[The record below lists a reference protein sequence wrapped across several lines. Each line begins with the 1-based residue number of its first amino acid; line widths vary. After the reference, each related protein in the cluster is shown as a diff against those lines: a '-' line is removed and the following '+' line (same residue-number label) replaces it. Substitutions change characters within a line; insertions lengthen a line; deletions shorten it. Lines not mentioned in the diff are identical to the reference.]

1 MDKNIKYRILATSS
15 LLDEALKKRL
25 GDKKMALENIC
36 RSIPDFF
43 KHYDKIL
50 TEVVEENT
58 ERFLFYNN
66 MTLKPSVDLKFTIDD
81 KTYHLYIYLGTN
93 KNSQCEAENLEYCK
107 DLDEVDYEIMLV
119 IVNFIEKYLGEVD
132 EAYFR
137 DKNLYIPEAKP
148 STIKKLL
155 TNFEEEQVEKNLV
168 FDLMPFKV
176 KNLLVIASVYDA
188 FTIESEGNLSQKIL
202 GEFLRLNLTSFPR
215 VYAVNTY
222 EEAEIELQKRHY
234 DLIIVVA
241 GYNQKQTKKTINSLK
256 NNFPEHNVFLL
267 LNNGYDTSEYIE
279 YSLKNIVEKIFV
291 WNGDSR
297 IFFSMIKL
305 LEDRVNLENDLKYNR
320 ARIILLVED
329 SPIFYSRYLPELYM
343 SIFELVR
350 GIMNTSIEADDIY
363 KLLYL
368 RTRPRIIHFSKFE
381 DARDFIR
388 DRSENILG
396 LITDV
401 EFYKNNRKDRNAG
414 FELAAYFK
422 DHFANID
429 VPVIIQSHNIEKKE
443 EAHKLGYSFIHKDAE
458 TLVQDIK
465 RILNYN
471 MGFGDF
477 IYKRPDGTP
486 LGLRAKTLE
495 DFVKNLDKID
505 NDTLMYHASRNH
517 FSLWLRAHGEF
528 KISSWLSYVQVQDF
542 KSPDELRSFLK
553 QNLKNT
559 LTEAYRGKIISFSAD
574 HEPHDYCIYNL
585 SSGALGGKGRGLL
598 FINKLLFGYRL
609 QDKFKDINLTMPRTF
624 IIGTDTYDEF
634 MTENNLLDLIKENNL
649 PYVDIKK
656 IFLKSYLSQDIV
668 NKFEILL
675 DYIDKP
681 LAVRS
686 SGLLEDSL
694 RQPFAG
700 VYATYIIP
708 NNSHDKNLRLKH
720 LIQAVKLVY
729 ASIFSPSS
737 RNYIKSVDYTIEQEK
752 MAVVI
757 QEVVGNNYD
766 GYYYPHISGTAQS
779 FNYYPF
785 ASLKPE
791 DGLAAIALGLGMY
804 VVSGGKT
811 YHFSPEKPD
820 VQNAS
825 LKDLVKNTQTY
836 FYAVNLNKENID
848 LIKGEEAA
856 LAKLDVWDAI
866 KHGTIKHLAS
876 VYDEQNDVLSP
887 GLDKQ
892 GSIVLDFANILKY
905 NYIPLAETLKDLL
918 LYSKES
924 IGAPVEIEFAVDLN
938 KDKDG
943 KASFYLL
950 QIKPLLSKDINCNF
964 NLDELPAE
972 KILLKSDQIMGNG
985 KIESVQDV
993 IFVDPETFDK
1003 SKTEEI
1009 AEELDKLN
1017 SKMIEEGRKYI
1028 LIAPGRLG
1036 TRDKWIGIPV
1046 QWSQISNAKIIVET
1060 SLPNFP
1066 LDASAGS
1073 HFFHNVM
1080 AMEVGYFAVLHN
1092 KQTHMIRWEYLKNTK
1107 IISQT
1112 NYVKHVRYDKPL
1124 LIMMDGKK
1132 SIAVILIK
1140 D

>member
-1 MDKNIKYRILATSS
+1 MSPEEKTQGQQ
-15 LLDEALKKRL
+15 LLYHFLQNQNA
-25 GDKKMALENIC
+25 
-36 RSIPDFF
+36 
-43 KHYDKIL
+43 
-50 TEVVEENT
+50 
-58 ERFLFYNN
+58 ERD
-66 MTLKPSVDLKFTIDD
+66 V
-81 KTYHLYIYLGTN
+81 YH
-93 KNSQCEAENLEYCK
+93 
-107 DLDEVDYEIMLV
+107 
-119 IVNFIEKYLGEVD
+119 
-132 EAYFR
+132 
-137 DKNLYIPEAKP
+137 
-148 STIKKLL
+148 
-155 TNFEEEQVEKNLV
+155 
-168 FDLMPFKV
+168 DLMPFKV

-222 EEAEIELQKRHY
+222 EEAEIELQQRHY

-256 NNFPEHNVFLL
+256 NNFPEHNVYLL

-279 YSLKNIVEKIFV
+279 YSLKNTVENIFV

-305 LEDRVNLENDLKYNR
+305 LEDKVNLENDLKYNR
-320 ARIILLVED
+320 ARIILLIED
-329 SPIFYSRYLPELYM
+329 TPVFYSRYLPELYM

-350 GIMNTSIEADDIY
+350 GIMNTSIEADDVY

-368 RTRPRIIHFSKFE
+368 RTRPRIIHFNSFE
-381 DARDFIR
+381 DARDFIHNK
-388 DRSENILG
+388 SENILG

-401 EFYKNNRKDRNAG
+401 EFYKNKKIYSNAG
-414 FELAAYFK
+414 FELAEYYK
-422 DHFANID
+422 NHFANID
-429 VPVIIQSHNIEKKE
+429 VPVVIQSHNIEKKE
-443 EAHKLGYSFIHKDAE
+443 QAHKLGYSFIHKDAD

-477 IYKRPDGTP
+477 IYKHPDGTP
-486 LGLRAKTLE
+486 LGLRSKTLE

-505 NDTLMYHASRNH
+505 NDTLMYHAGRNH

-528 KISSWLSYVQVQDF
+528 KISNWLSYIQVQDF
-542 KSPDELRSFLK
+542 ATPNKLRNFLK

-559 LTEAYRGKIISFSAD
+559 LTEAYRGKIISFNAE

-598 FINKLLFGYRL
+598 FINKLLYGYRL
-609 QDKFKDINLTMPRTF
+609 QEKFEDINLTMPRTF

-634 MTENNLLDLIKENNL
+634 MNDNNLLELIKDNNL
-649 PYVDIKK
+649 PYVEVKK
-656 IFLKSYLSQDIV
+656 MFLKSYLSQEIV

-675 DYIDKP
+675 DFIDKP

-708 NNSHDKNLRLKH
+708 NNYNDKNLRLKH

-729 ASIFSPSS
+729 ASIFSPNS
-737 RNYIKSVDYTIEQEK
+737 RNYIKSIDYTIEQEK

-757 QEVVGNNYD
+757 QEVVGNNYG
-766 GYYYPHISGTAQS
+766 GYYYPHVSGTAQS

-785 ASLKPE
+785 ATLKPE

-825 LKDLVKNTQTY
+825 LKNLVKNTQTY
-836 FYAVNLNKENID
+836 FYAVDLKKENID
-848 LIKGEEAA
+848 LTKGEEAA
-856 LAKLDVWDAI
+856 LAKLDVWDAF
-866 KHGTIKHLAS
+866 KHGTIKHLVS
-876 VYDEQNDVLSP
+876 VYDPQNDILSP
-887 GLDKQ
+887 GLDKT
-892 GSIVLDFANILKY
+892 GSIVLDFANILKF
-905 NYIPLAETLKDLL
+905 NYIPLAKTLKKLL
-918 LYSKES
+918 VYSKES
-924 IGAPVEIEFAVDLN
+924 IGAPVEIEFAIDLN

-950 QIKPLLSKDINCNF
+950 QIKPLLSKDTDCNF
-964 NLDELPAE
+964 DINELPQD

-985 KIESVQDV
+985 KIESVQD
-993 IFVDPETFDK
+993 IIYVDPETFDK

-1009 AEELDKLN
+1009 ANEFDKIN
-1017 SKMIEEGRKYI
+1017 SMMTEEGRKYI

-1036 TRDKWIGIPV
+1036 TRDKWIGVPV

-1060 SLPNFP
+1060 SLPGFP

-1092 KQTHMIRWEYLKNTK
+1092 KKNHLIRWDYLKNAK
-1107 IISQT
+1107 IVDKT
-1112 NYVKHVRYDKPL
+1112 DYVKHIRYNKPL
-1124 LIMMDGKK
+1124 QIMMDGKK